1 MGFKKVTVGG
11 IEDLIEFD
19 LGKPVEG
26 VYEGV
31 EEYIAKDAEKTVYKL
46 GKIIIAG
53 VKHRFFNGG
62 QLSFLLSKVETGS
75 SVRITYQGLT
85 EKVVKC
91 KKGGDKQIHQY
102 RVEFDD
108 GK

>member
-1 MGFKKVTVGG
+1 MAFKKVTVGG
-11 IEDLIEFD
+11 IEDLIEFEM
-19 LGKPVEG
+19 GKPVQG

-31 EEYIAKDAEKTVYKL
+31 EDYIAKDAEKTVYKL
-46 GKIIIAG
+46 GKLIIG
-53 VKHRFFNGG
+53 DHKHRFFSGG
-62 QLSFLLSKVETGS
+62 QLAFLLSKVQTGS
-75 SVRITYQGLT
+75 GIRITYLGLT

-102 RVEFDD
+102 RVEVDD